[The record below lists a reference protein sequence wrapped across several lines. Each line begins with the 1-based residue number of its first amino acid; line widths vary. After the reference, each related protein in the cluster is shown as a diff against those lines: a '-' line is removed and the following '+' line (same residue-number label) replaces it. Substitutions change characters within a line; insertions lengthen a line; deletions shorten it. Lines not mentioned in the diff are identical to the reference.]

1 MMAQPGMGHMDV
13 TFVIDVG
20 LKIKSAVAGEVAGE
34 VAISEVAVESRV
46 GQRVVVQPH
55 VPHQGVI
62 EGGPPHTLLPKV
74 PHEELEADEGE
85 DAQAEDCEDH
95 DVRELLHGLDQS
107 PNNCLQP

>member
-1 MMAQPGMGHMDV
+1 MMVQWRKGHMDV
-13 TFVIDVG
+13 TFIVDVG
-20 LKIKSAVAGEVAGE
+20 LKIKSAVAGEVGGEVAVSE
-34 VAISEVAVESRV
+34 VAISKVAIESCI
-46 GQRVVVQPH
+46 GQRVIVQPH

-95 DVRELLHGLDQS
+95 DI
-107 PNNCLQP
+107 